1 MVTNGIN
8 LISWTK
14 QTLWYIA
21 VLVVSFLLNLNMVYP
36 VYALLVKASKETA
49 SPITHALHV
58 QLESMDQGEK
68 SSIIGGI
75 GLEMAQYLLKDQ
87 VLLHIVTFQAII
99 I

>member
-1 MVTNGIN
+1 
-8 LISWTK
+8 
-14 QTLWYIA
+14 
-21 VLVVSFLLNLNMVYP
+21 MVYP

-58 QLESMDQGEK
+58 QLESMDQGGK

-87 VLLHIVTFQAII
+87 VLLHIVTLQAII
-99 I
+99 ISKVVGHGKQVVSKDNIIFKN

>member
-1 MVTNGIN
+1 
-8 LISWTK
+8 
-14 QTLWYIA
+14 
-21 VLVVSFLLNLNMVYP
+21 MVYP

-58 QLESMDQGEK
+58 QLESMDQGGK

-99 I
+99 